1 MRLINFGKNKA
12 ARPKFTDTGK
22 FYLAGL
28 EEGGRLM
35 LKAAQL
41 NAACCA

>member
-28 EEGGRLM
+28 EEGKSLM
-35 LKAAQL
+35 LKAARL
-41 NAACCA
+41 YPAGCA